1 MKDSLRIVISPV
13 MSFSNRLQAELAME
27 NMVRDIAR
35 QKDRIYDLE
44 FSSFIVEFG
53 IEKMELVGKSL
64 ASLMMLERTTSEQ
77 LSKRTMTPKYP
88 MPRNPKVTA
97 GRRK

>member
-1 MKDSLRIVISPV
+1 MF
-13 MSFSNRLQAELAME
+13 FSMRLHAELAME

-53 IEKMELVGKSL
+53 IDKMELVGKSL
-64 ASLMMLERTTSEQ
+64 VSLMMLERTTSY
-77 LSKRTMTPKYP
+77 S
-88 MPRNPKVTA
+88 VTRCTNEVRFIRQKKKFDVA
-97 GRRK
+97 LKFF